1 MLKKRLIFVLLYR
14 HGQFHISRNF
24 RLQKVGTAGWL
35 ARNYNFSK
43 VSRFIDE
50 LVILNVESDGAGR
63 DKFLEVAAEVTS
75 NVFVPVALGGAI
87 RSLADAEVYFQNGAD
102 KVVINSLL
110 WQDPNVVRRIAG
122 VYGEQAVVA
131 SIDYRGLDGGRPP
144 HFRGPGAPDGST
156 LASWVKQVAAVGVG
170 EMLLNSVDRD
180 GTGMGLDLGVMD
192 AIPDDIHLPVVLMGG
207 VGRTDH
213 FRPGLDIPRVSG
225 VATSNLF
232 AFMGEGLSAS
242 RASLLKAGVPMAS
255 WA

>member
-1 MLKKRLIFVLLYR
+1 M
-14 HGQFHISRNF
+14 
-24 RLQKVGTAGWL
+24 QKVGTAGWL

-50 LVILNVESDGAGR
+50 LVILNVESDGLDR
-63 DKFLEVAAEVTS
+63 DTFLNVAAEVTS
-75 NVFVPVALGGAI
+75 KVFVPVALGGAI
-87 RSLADAEVYFQNGAD
+87 RTLADAEVYFQNGAD

-110 WQDPNVVRRIAG
+110 WQDPDVVRRIAG

-144 HFRGPGAPDGST
+144 HFRGAGAPSDDT
-156 LASWVKQVAAVGVG
+156 LAGWMRKVASVGVG
-170 EMLLNSVDRD
+170 ELLLNSVDRD
-180 GTGMGLDLGVMD
+180 GTGMGLDLGVME
-192 AIPDDIHLPVVLMGG
+192 AIPEGIHLPIVLMGG

-213 FRPGLDIPRVSG
+213 FRPGLVLPRVSG

-242 RASLLKAGVPMAS
+242 RASLVKAGIDMAS